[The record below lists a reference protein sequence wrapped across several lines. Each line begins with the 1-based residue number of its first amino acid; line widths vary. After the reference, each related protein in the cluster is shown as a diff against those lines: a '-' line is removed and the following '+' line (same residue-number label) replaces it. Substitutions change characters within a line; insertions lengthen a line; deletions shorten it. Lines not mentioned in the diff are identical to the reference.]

1 MCGVGQRNADESE
14 CLAAVVAASGGKAN
28 GHIKLVDTPLV
39 PAGCS
44 YSHVSGAALFNSGAG
59 QWGSDLEDYQLVC
72 ATSDSASP
80 STQDTSS
87 EQADPDSD
95 SRPVVLGAT
104 EISCYDP
111 NENNAQLFAKLASA
125 CAAYKELVV
134 VVNVFDSAG
143 GRTGGSSRSLNCAA
157 EFMPNVTLPACVR
170 EVTHVPGMK
179 TAFLRYALRP
189 EDVERLAP
197 SAEVVWLF
205 DNDMSIAAS
214 DFDLE
219 RAVSSL
225 LASGVSIG
233 QPLIAKEE
241 AASSADVKKLSVPR
255 SHSPKVQGGGAF
267 GSTSAAVPL
276 PTGCRAQAV
285 PWVEVQVPMIRAD
298 SYQKLHS
305 KLLSKL
311 PSEIFNHTVWG
322 LSHVWCGMMAH
333 EMPELTACVSRPNG
347 LPSERKTGC
356 YPTGCAVL
364 DVVLADKGRRH
375 VHASSTSEVID
386 EYYYYYNYEVGDD
399 LNIASNSSDTDSLV
413 RGGNARERGLEW
425 IKQNVPDFWP
435 YGPSKDILWPSQW
448 DEAAWLKEHASQQ
461 EEVRGLDARGECLK
475 GPAFKSVQKRSTRK

>member
-1 MCGVGQRNADESE
+1 
-14 CLAAVVAASGGKAN
+14 
-28 GHIKLVDTPLV
+28 
-39 PAGCS
+39 
-44 YSHVSGAALFNSGAG
+44 LFNSGPG
-59 QWGSDLEDYQLVC
+59 QWGSDKEDYQLVC

-80 STQDTSS
+80 STRDTSS

-134 VVNVFDSAG
+134 VVNVFDSDG

-179 TAFLRYALRP
+179 TAFWRYALRP

-205 DNDMSIAAS
+205 DNDMSIGAS

-219 RAVSSL
+219 GAVSSL

-322 LSHVWCGMMAH
+322 LSHVWCGMMAD
-333 EMPELTACVSRPNG
+333 EMPERTACVSRPNG
-347 LPSERKTGC
+347 LPSEREAGC
-356 YPTGCAVL
+356 YLTGCAVL
-364 DVVLADKGRRH
+364 DVVLANKGRD
-375 VHASSTSEVID
+375 AFSTIEMVDAI
-386 EYYYYYNYEVGDD
+386 NK
-399 LNIASNSSDTDSLV
+399 ASNSSDTDSLV
-413 RGGNARERGLEW
+413 LDDNVRARGLEW
-425 IKQNVPDFWP
+425 TKQNLPAFWP
-435 YGPSKDILWPSQW
+435 YGPSTDIVWPTQW
-448 DEAAWLKEHASQQ
+448 NERTWYQEHNLQQ
-461 EEVRGLDARGECLK
+461 EEVRGLKARGECLK
-475 GPAFKSVQKRSTRK
+475 GPAFKSVQKRSTQVS